1 MSEASTDDKP
11 FGTVAIIG
19 VGLIGG
25 SIGMALRRSGLART
39 VIGVEPE
46 WPRVMAA
53 HAAGAIDFPG
63 IIWDK
68 CTVVADLVIIST
80 PVGHILEIVED
91 VLAWVEPGTVVT
103 DVGSTKSAIVRQAGN
118 NRFFVGGHPMTGSER
133 AGVEAARADLFDGA
147 TWALTPT
154 PHTDPQALTVV
165 EKLAQTM
172 GAKTLTL
179 TAEAHDAMTA
189 VTSHLP
195 HALAS
200 SLMRQAAG
208 LRETYP
214 DVVRLSAGSFAD
226 GTRVAA
232 SSPEIWRDVCLSNKD
247 ALLNALNNFRGQL
260 GVLEAALTAGDG
272 EALEKFFTQGRTAK
286 DTWKPS

>member
-1 MSEASTDDKP
+1 MSEAGDKP

-25 SIGMALRRSGLART
+25 SIGLALRRSGLAQT

-53 HAAGAIDFPG
+53 HAAGAINYPG
-63 IIWDK
+63 TVWDK
-68 CTVVADLVIIST
+68 NTVDADLVVIST
-80 PVGHILEIVED
+80 PVGYIVEIIKD
-91 VLAWVEPGTVVT
+91 VLAWVKPGAVVT
-103 DVGSTKSAIVRQAGN
+103 DVGSTKFAIVQKAGDSA
-118 NRFFVGGHPMTGSER
+118 FFVGGHPMTGSER
-133 AGVEAARADLFDGA
+133 AGVEAARADLFEGA

-154 PHTDPQALTVV
+154 PHTDTQALALV
-165 EKLAQTM
+165 ERLAHTL
-172 GAKTLTL
+172 GAKTLVL

-200 SLMRQAAG
+200 SLMRQAAA

-214 DVVRLSAGSFAD
+214 QAVSLSAGSFA
-226 GTRVAA
+226 GATRVAA
-232 SSPEIWRDVCLSNKD
+232 SPPEIWRDVCLSNKD
-247 ALLNALNNFRGQL
+247 ALLAALHDFRAQIDG
-260 GVLEAALTAGDG
+260 LEAALTAEDG
-272 EALEKFFTQGRTAK
+272 AAIEAFFAQGRAAK
-286 DTWKPS
+286 NEWDKR